1 MNFRLGAEKS
11 PIVRLHNQSDG
22 WVKTMG
28 GCSRRVTIPLCLVG
42 GSHRV
47 TVPLCMA
54 GGQGLGVFSARVRR
68 SSS

>member
-1 MNFRLGAEKS
+1 
-11 PIVRLHNQSDG
+11 
-22 WVKTMG
+22 MG
-28 GCSRRVTIPLCLVG
+28 VCSHRVTVPLCMVGGSHKVTIPLCLVG

-54 GGQGLGVFSARVRR
+54 GGRGLGAFSARVRR